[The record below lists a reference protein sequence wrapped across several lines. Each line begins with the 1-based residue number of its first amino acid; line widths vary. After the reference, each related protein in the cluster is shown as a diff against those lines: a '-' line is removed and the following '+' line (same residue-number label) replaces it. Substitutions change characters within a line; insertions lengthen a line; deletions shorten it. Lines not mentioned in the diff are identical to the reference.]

1 MMIVN
6 DKYDTKFLPSFPPT
20 SKIKKL
26 TYKGDVLKTIYL
38 GPNLQENTYERDT
51 KIEKATREFTKLV

>member
-1 MMIVN
+1 MIVN
-6 DKYDTKFLPSFPPT
+6 DEYDTKFLPSFPPT

-38 GPNLQENTYERDT
+38 GPNL
-51 KIEKATREFTKLV
+51 